1 VRRWLL
7 AGIAGFLVV
16 LAAPT
21 VRDAW
26 QINRAGM
33 LLNRAIVVSAD
44 AARAESANGATI
56 FAAGG
61 DYVLTPESE
70 ALLQRS
76 LALMEGAAS
85 RGPHTA
91 AREVPI
97 WRTYGAAA
105 RIVPSDHAFQ
115 LLSRSREAGRLDWY
129 GELWFGEVASA
140 TGRWDEAA
148 DAYRRVDVSNL
159 LVYRAE
165 AHIAAGEKNLALQ
178 ELALAKASLDAL
190 VDREKARLLLLDRTG
205 DEPSSLAGMMQRPAE
220 RSTTLF
226 RIGHGFLSLGRPSE
240 ALPVLEEA
248 LAVAETSSPGA
259 GVMKNLHFDL
269 ASALAGTLPE
279 NLATAGGDRAYA
291 YYAGAGDLTRLK
303 GVIRVRAL
311 VYQAL
316 AIDHSAVS
324 CNRAGNLLMGIGDE
338 AMGLSFLTEAT
349 TIDPLYPDPYLG
361 IGGWYDLKGMGY
373 AARMVYERAAALMP
387 EQPAII
393 SALAVSTFET
403 APHERALPLLERAAG
418 MKTNRVAV
426 FAYLGDCYLESGLT
440 AEARAAWEEGLERF
454 PDAEDLTERLD
465 RLSVT
470 IEETP

>member
-1 VRRWLL
+1 M
-7 AGIAGFLVV
+7 AGFFVV

-21 VRDAW
+21 IRDAW

-44 AARAESANGATI
+44 AARAKSADRPTI

-76 LALMEGAAS
+76 MALMEGAAS

-105 RIVPSDHAFQ
+105 RILPSDHAFQ

-129 GELWFGEVASA
+129 GELWLGEVSSA
-140 TGRWDEAA
+140 TGRWDQAA

-165 AHIAAGEKNLALQ
+165 AHIAAGEKDLALR
-178 ELALAKASLDAL
+178 ELTLAKVSLDAL

-205 DEPSSLAGMMQRPAE
+205 DEPSSLSGILQRPAE
-220 RSTTLF
+220 RATTLF
-226 RIGHGFLSLGRPSE
+226 RIGHGFLSLRRASE
-240 ALPVLEEA
+240 ARPVLEEA
-248 LAVAETSSPGA
+248 LAVAETSPPGA

-269 ASALAGTLPE
+269 ASALAATLPE
-279 NLATAGGDRAYA
+279 SLVTAGGDRAYA
-291 YYAGAGDLTRLK
+291 YYPGADDLTRLK
-303 GVIRVRAL
+303 DVIRIRAL
-311 VYQAL
+311 VRQAL

-324 CNRAGNLLMGIGDE
+324 YDRAGNLLMSIGDE
-338 AMGLSFLTEAT
+338 TQGLAFLTKAT
-349 TIDPLYPDPYLG
+349 KIDPLYPDPYLS
-361 IGGWYDLKGMGY
+361 IGSWYDLHKMGY
-373 AARMVYERAAALMP
+373 AARGIYERAAALMP
-387 EQPAII
+387 DQPAII

-403 APHERALPLLERAAG
+403 ASPEEARPLLERAAG
-418 MKTNRVAV
+418 TKTNNVTV
-426 FAYLGDCYLESGLT
+426 FAYLGDCYLELGLSVQ
-440 AEARAAWEEGLERF
+440 ARAAWEEGLKRV
-454 PDAEDLTERLD
+454 PGAEPLIQRLD
-465 RLSVT
+465 RLAAT
-470 IEETP
+470 AEAAP